1 MIDLRAYAADPA
13 FRTSTFVVVDFEG
26 CTPKGYPAEPIEV
39 GAVVLRPAGAVLAEV
54 GRFAALMRPP
64 AHAPVTA
71 RQVGITAE
79 MVADRP
85 PAGIVLAELDTSL
98 REPPYVAVAHHAS
111 TEANI
116 LARYAT
122 ACPTLAAAPML
133 CTRRLAQHAY
143 PGLASYSLDA
153 LLAHTRI
160 PVPAGRHR
168 ALPDALVTAAL
179 LQRLLTDGATRHG
192 WSRLSQLKQLAGL
205 PPPGGAA
212 PAQDA
217 LF

>member
-1 MIDLRAYAADPA
+1 MPSVTDDLELQKV
-13 FRTSTFVVVDFEG
+13 TFILIDFEG
-26 CTPKGYPAEPIEV
+26 TTPKNHPAEPIEV
-39 GAVVLRPAGAVLAEV
+39 GAVMLRPAGAVLAEV
-54 GRFAALMRPP
+54 GRFTALMRPP

-71 RQVGITAE
+71 RQVGITAA

-85 PAGIVLAELDTSL
+85 PAGVVLAELDSGL

-116 LARYAT
+116 LARYAA
-122 ACPTLAAAPML
+122 ACPVLAAAPML
-133 CTRRLAQHAY
+133 CTRRLAQHTY
-143 PGLASYSLDA
+143 PGLTSYNLDA

-160 PVPAGRHR
+160 PVPADRHR

-179 LQRLLTDGATRHG
+179 LQRLLTDGAARHG
-192 WSRLSQLKQLAGL
+192 WSRLSQLTQLAGR
-205 PPPGGAA
+205 PASGGADTT
-212 PAQDA
+212 QDA